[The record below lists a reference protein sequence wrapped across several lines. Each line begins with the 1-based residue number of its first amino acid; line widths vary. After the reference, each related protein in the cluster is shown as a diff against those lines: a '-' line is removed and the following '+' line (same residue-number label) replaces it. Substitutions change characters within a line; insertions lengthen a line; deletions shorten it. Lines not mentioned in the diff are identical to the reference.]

1 MGRRGSRSLYWL
13 FGVLAVLVG
22 LASPTSAQVTT
33 ADLEGTVTDDRG
45 AGIAGARVSVVS
57 VATGVARET
66 VSATNGR
73 YRVAALD
80 PAAYDVTVQAE
91 GYGSEVRKNLVP
103 ELGRVARVD
112 FQLAPQVG
120 VAVTIEVVAK
130 VPLVQTAESAVPTV
144 VSEAEINSL
153 PLNSRNVT
161 ELALLAP
168 GVSAFRGS
176 TPPFSPLNFGAANS
190 RGTRAFVDGMDF
202 SSDMLGGFLPVG
214 IGASQSAVEQFEVMT
229 SSFKA
234 EYGFTTAGAISLITK
249 SGTNELHGSAFAFL
263 RDKALDSASYAE
275 DEEFQRQQYGAAL
288 GGAVV
293 RDRTHYFLA
302 LEGNHERATA
312 TVYTGGAF
320 PEVEGAFPR
329 PSESVSVVGKLD
341 HQVPPSRTLGVR
353 LFLTSSESSGGF
365 GGSLARSTGQ
375 DIDGA
380 QGALL
385 ASHTWMVS
393 ERALSETALGVV
405 SNEFDIVPYD
415 SGPHLVY
422 PSAEMGRWPGGE
434 QHLDELRWQLRST
447 LSYFA
452 PTTRGQHFWK
462 AGVDVSRVRTK
473 ESYDSLRTG
482 LFIFGSD
489 SDPLPFLAV
498 IGDGDPDYPEIVSY
512 RLGLFVQDDWSVL
525 DNLTLNLGLRYDVES
540 NATNQDY
547 TSTKTDLALP
557 YIVHGDRPVDGDN
570 VSPRLGFAWDPTRD
584 GRTAVRG
591 SWGIYYGRVPSDF
604 PNGEAK
610 SDQYR
615 TYLVFGPGT
624 TDRDEIDLEG
634 LPYQI
639 EWLLPE
645 RVPMPYST
653 QLGLGVSRELGADF
667 AVDVDY
673 VAIRGHNEYFARNDI
688 NTPNPDY
695 SRPMP
700 QYLEVFVMRTDGRS
714 RLDALEVALRRRLGA
729 GHAVRVAYTLSKAEN
744 DFDEPHFAGQLF
756 KWGPAGWDE
765 RSRLTAAGV
774 FTLPYG
780 FQTSCIL
787 TWATGRPFNVYTGD
801 DANRNG
807 DLTDDQPPG
816 VGRNSE
822 HGDGYSSVD
831 VRLSKTFAVGRT
843 QLAAI
848 VEVFNLFDTDNVD
861 PASYVGNMQ
870 SPLFGT
876 PTASLAPRQV
886 QLGVSLTF

>member
-1 MGRRGSRSLYWL
+1 MGRKGVRSLL
-13 FGVLAVLVG
+13 RISGALTALAVL
-22 LASPTSAQVTT
+22 APSASAQVTT
-33 ADLEGTVTDDRG
+33 ADLEGIVTDDRE

-57 VATGVARET
+57 VTTGVVRET
-66 VSATNGR
+66 VSAANGR

-80 PAAYDVTVQAE
+80 PAAYDVTVQAD
-91 GYGSEVRKNLVP
+91 GYGAEVRKNVVP

-112 FQLAPQVG
+112 FRLAPQVG
-120 VAVTIEVVAK
+120 VAATIEVVAK

-144 VSEAEINSL
+144 VSEAEIDSL
-153 PLNSRNVT
+153 PLNSRNVA

-176 TPPFSPLNFGAANS
+176 TPPFSPLNLGAANS

-229 SSFKA
+229 SGFKA

-249 SGTNELHGSAFAFL
+249 SGANELHGSAFAFL
-263 RDKALDSASYAE
+263 RDKALNSGSYAE
-275 DEEFQRQQYGAAL
+275 DEEYQRQQYGVAL
-288 GGAVV
+288 GGPIS
-293 RDRTHYFLA
+293 RDRTHYFVA

-312 TVYTGGAF
+312 TVFTGGAF

-329 PSESVSVVGKLD
+329 PSRSLSLVGKLD
-341 HQVPPSRTLGVR
+341 HQLSPAQSLGVR
-353 LFLTSSESSGGF
+353 LFLTSSESSGAF
-365 GGSLARSTGQ
+365 GGSLAQSTGQ
-375 DIDGA
+375 EIKGA

-385 ASHTWMVS
+385 ASHTWMAS
-393 ERALSETALGVV
+393 DRALSETALGVV

-434 QHLDELRWQLRST
+434 QHLDELRWNLRST
-447 LSYFA
+447 LSYFV
-452 PTTRGQHFWK
+452 PTARGQHFWK
-462 AGVDVSRVRTK
+462 VGADLSRVRTK
-473 ESYDSLRTG
+473 EFYDSLSTG

-489 SDPLPFLAV
+489 SAPLPFLAV
-498 IGDGDPDYPEIVSY
+498 IGDGNPDYPEIVNH
-512 RLGLFVQDDWSVL
+512 RLGLFIQDDWSVL
-525 DNLTLNLGLRYDVES
+525 DNLTLNLGLRYDVET

-547 TSTKTDLALP
+547 FSSKTDPALP
-557 YIVHGDRPVDGDN
+557 YIVHGDRPVDGNN
-570 VSPRLGFAWDPTRD
+570 VAPRLGFAWDPLRD
-584 GRTAVRG
+584 GKTAVRG

-604 PNGEAK
+604 ANGEIK

-624 TDRDEIDLEG
+624 TDKEEIDLEG

-653 QLGLGVSRELGADF
+653 QLDLGVSRELGADF
-667 AVDVDY
+667 AIDVDY
-673 VAIRGHNEYFARNDI
+673 VAIRGHNEYFARNDV

-695 SRPMP
+695 SRPLP

-714 RLDALEVALRRRLGA
+714 RLDALEVALRKRLGG
-729 GHAVRVAYTLSKAEN
+729 GHDIRVAYTLSKAEN

-765 RSRLTAAGV
+765 RSRLTAAGI
-774 FTLPYG
+774 FSLPYG
-780 FQTSCIL
+780 FQTSCIVTL
-787 TWATGRPFNVYTGD
+787 ASGRPFNVYTGD

-822 HGDGYSSVD
+822 RGKGYSSVD
-831 VRLSKTFAVGRT
+831 LRVSKTFALGGS

-848 VEVFNLFDTDNVD
+848 VEVFNLFNKDNVD